1 MSNLTLIFQ
10 INPRISNFLRLFLD
24 VAPSSRAYG
33 GGGGDEKRRLLVLH
47 ELGVRLAPEALSSS
61 SPSSSAVSEMG
72 TVLVVGDHDVE
83 ILVDQRIS

>member
-33 GGGGDEKRRLLVLH
+33 GGGGDGGGGGGCGGCGGWCCKCTQDVLRLKF
-47 ELGVRLAPEALSSS
+47 
-61 SPSSSAVSEMG
+61 
-72 TVLVVGDHDVE
+72 
-83 ILVDQRIS
+83 